1 MSDLKIGNITP
12 DGIGKIK
19 LGSTDVQKVY
29 SGSTL
34 VWPISSDPS
43 DPYDPVEGQD
53 FRLIALKTVS
63 PYFGLFDETLTEV
76 STPYTFAPL
85 PSNSVSAVATVSDNY
100 TYMLAAGKSNNQTV
114 QLSTDNGQS
123 WNSLGFSSNRF
134 STYMSRSGQV
144 MLVETGAGGIQVSN
158 NFGGNFNFFNLDNI
172 ITLGTSVL
180 VITKSALSSGGKFI
194 TISLMANGV
203 PVGDSQF
210 RILKSSDYGA
220 SFSDIT
226 DSLGFGSTNLDV
238 SIQDALV
245 SGDGKYEIYFNA
257 IGGKA
262 SRYSD
267 DYGQT
272 FVDKFYAN
280 QDWNEQGQ
288 MNESGQ
294 YFMLNSTSSPGRYST
309 DFGVSNALGF
319 VGFSSSASI
328 GVSNS
333 GEFSI
338 TGSAASSFG
347 MKYSKDFFSSFTDV
361 SPVSSVGPPFILI
374 DVS

>member
-1 MSDLKIGNITP
+1 MADLKLNGVTP
-12 DGIGKIK
+12 NKDQIK
-19 LGSTDVQKVY
+19 LGSLGVLEIRYRNQKV
-29 SGSTL
+29 
-34 VWPISSDPS
+34 WPSSSDPS

-85 PSNSVSAVATVSDNY
+85 PSNSVSAISTVSDNY
-100 TYMLAAGKSNNQTV
+100 TYILAAGKNNNQPV
-114 QLSTDNGQS
+114 RLSTDNGQS
-123 WNSLGFSSNRF
+123 WSSLGFSSNRF
-134 STYMSRSGQV
+134 STYMSSSGQV
-144 MLVETGAGGIQVSN
+144 MLVETGAGVIQVSN
-158 NFGGNFNFFNLDNI
+158 NFGANFNYFNLDNI

-180 VITKSALSSGGKFI
+180 VITRSALSSGGKFI
-194 TISLMANGV
+194 TISLIANGV
-203 PVGDSQF
+203 PAGDSQF

-226 DSLGFGSTNLDV
+226 DSLGFGSTNTDV
-238 SIQDALV
+238 SIQDALI

-272 FVDKFYAN
+272 FVDKSYPS

-294 YFMLNSTSSPGRYST
+294 YFMLNSTVSPGRYST
-309 DFGVSNALGF
+309 DFGVSNALGS
-319 VGFSSSASI
+319 VANSSSVSI

-338 TGSAASSFG
+338 TGSAASDFG
-347 MKYSKDFFSSFTDV
+347 MKYSNDFFSSFTDV

>member
-1 MSDLKIGNITP
+1 MADLKLNGVTP
-12 DGIGKIK
+12 NKDQIK
-19 LGSTDVQKVY
+19 LGSLGVLEIRYRNQKV
-29 SGSTL
+29 
-34 VWPISSDPS
+34 WPSSSDPS

-85 PSNSVSAVATVSDNY
+85 PSNNVSAVATVSDNY
-100 TYMLAAGKSNNQTV
+100 TYMLAAGKGNNQTV

-123 WNSLGFSSNRF
+123 WSSLGFSSTRF
-134 STYMSRSGQV
+134 STNMSRSGQV

-158 NFGGNFNFFNLDNI
+158 DFGANFNFFNLDNI
-172 ITLGTSVL
+172 ITLGTSVV
-180 VITKSALSSGGKFI
+180 VIVKSALSSGGKFI
-194 TISLMANGV
+194 TISLIANGV
-203 PVGDSQF
+203 PAGDSQF

-226 DSLGFGSTNLDV
+226 DSLGFGSTNTDV
-238 SIQDALV
+238 SIQDALI

-272 FVDKFYAN
+272 FVDKSYPS

-294 YFMLNSTSSPGRYST
+294 YFMLNSTVSPGRYST
-309 DFGVSNALGF
+309 DFGVSNALGS
-319 VGFSSSASI
+319 VANSSSVSI

-338 TGSAASSFG
+338 TGSAASDFG
-347 MKYSKDFFSSFTDV
+347 MKYSNDFFSSFTDV

>member
-1 MSDLKIGNITP
+1 MADLKLNGVTP
-12 DGIGKIK
+12 NKDQIK
-19 LGSTDVQKVY
+19 LGFVDVLEIKYRNQKV
-29 SGSTL
+29 
-34 VWPISSDPS
+34 WPLSSDPS
-43 DPYDPVEGQD
+43 DPYDPIEGQD

-85 PSNSVSAVATVSDNY
+85 PSNNVSAVATVSDNY

-123 WNSLGFSSNRF
+123 WSSLGFSSTRF
-134 STYMSRSGQV
+134 STYISRSGQV
-144 MLVETGAGGIQVSN
+144 MLAETGAGGIQVSN
-158 NFGGNFNFFNLDNI
+158 DFGANFNFFNLDNI

-194 TISLMANGV
+194 TISVMANGV
-203 PVGDSQF
+203 PIGDSQF

-238 SIQDALV
+238 SIQDALI

-257 IGGKA
+257 LGGKA

-309 DFGVSNALGF
+309 DFGVSNALGS
-319 VGFSSSASI
+319 VANSSSVSI

-338 TGSAASSFG
+338 TGSAASDFG
-347 MKYSKDFFSSFTDV
+347 MKYSNDFFSSFTDV
-361 SPVSSVGPPFILI
+361 SPASGVGPPFILI